1 VIARSGQARRTCR
14 GDDGFVGGSE
24 AMLFGV
30 LVFVSGI
37 LLVFNAW
44 AVVDAKMGVTAAA
57 REAVRSYVESDG
69 DFDLAAE
76 AGRAAFGA
84 STNLDVTGLDLEV
97 AGAFARCARV
107 SVQVRYELPALRLP
121 FGGWGRG
128 FEISATHSEIV
139 DPYRSGLEGV
149 ATCD

>member
-1 VIARSGQARRTCR
+1 MIAGSGRARRTCR
-14 GDDGFVGGSE
+14 GDEGFVGGSD

-30 LVFVSGI
+30 LIFVFGI

-44 AVVDAKMGVTAAA
+44 AVVDAKMGATAAA

-69 DFDLAAE
+69 DFGLAAD
-76 AGRAAFGA
+76 AGRTAFGA
-84 STNLDVTGLDLEV
+84 STNLDVSGLEIEV
-97 AGAFARCARV
+97 TGAFARCARV
-107 SVQVRYELPALRLP
+107 SVRARYELPALRLP